1 MVCEPAAGEA
11 YMDREQDF
19 TYKIDENDLCCR
31 LFKEHGFSWGGDWNS
46 VKDYQHFEKE

>member
-1 MVCEPAAGEA
+1 
-11 YMDREQDF
+11 MDREQDF
-19 TYKIDENDLCCR
+19 PYKIDENDLCCR